1 MTAIVRSR
9 DDRPIREDV
18 GVLTLGRGQ
27 ADAIQVD
34 TTRPDYESSYPL
46 N

>member
-18 GVLTLGRGQ
+18 GVLTLGRPGGCHTVQ
-27 ADAIQVD
+27 H
-34 TTRPDYESSYPL
+34 SSTGL
-46 N
+46 